1 MKRILLFA
9 SALFMG
15 ANGMA
20 QVADFEETLP
30 TATDTAWF
38 GQDQTLTNTSTFV
51 SGDFKFEN
59 TYTIAT
65 WGSYS
70 TGCSYSNITDNTT
83 TGSGN
88 QYSNITGSGDA
99 STQYGI
105 VNVTDKDR
113 VFATNNMPFS
123 PTSIKITNNTYTYL
137 SMLNGDAFAVQFGD
151 VSNPSG
157 GEDSLV
163 LSIYGLDA
171 NMQRTDSIIVYL
183 ADFTNGNSFLMNT
196 WTTVNLTSL
205 GSVYGLDFGLISSDN
220 GTFGMNTPAYFAMD
234 NLQAVGMVDAD
245 FEVLALGAETAWYG
259 QDNTLSGYFT
269 FVSGFYEFE
278 NNYNIAPWGSYSQAW
293 SFSNYTDVTTAG
305 SSNQYSAYTGAGE
318 SSNQYG
324 VCNVSPYNNN
334 RLFSTS
340 KVAFTPSG
348 AYFTNTTYAAL
359 SMLNGDSFGTQFG
372 DVNNTAGGEDWFL
385 LTIYGLAQDSTRTGD
400 SVIFYL
406 ADYRSADNTQDYI
419 VDAWTWVDLSSLGEV
434 YGVDFELS
442 SSDTN
447 SFGMLTPAYFA
458 MDKFGGTVTGIESN
472 QTAEMEVYPNPTNG
486 NLNIEVN
493 KNSMVSLFDL
503 NGRLVMTE
511 KAKSDIINWDISDLE
526 NGIYILTTETN
537 GTIYSQKVVKK

>member
-30 TATDTAWF
+30 AVTDTAWF

-59 TYTIAT
+59 TYTIAS

-83 TGSGN
+83 AGSGN

-113 VFATNNMPFS
+113 VFAANDMPFS

-151 VSNPSG
+151 VNNPSG

-171 NMQRTDSIIVYL
+171 NMQRTDSVVVYL

-196 WTTVNLTSL
+196 WTTVNLNSL

-220 GTFGMNTPAYFAMD
+220 GIYGMNTPAYFAMD
-234 NLQAVGMVDAD
+234 NLQAIGLADAD

-269 FVSGFYEFE
+269 FISGFYEFE
-278 NNYNIAPWGSYSQAW
+278 NNYNIASWGSYSQAW
-293 SFSNYTDVTTAG
+293 SFSNYTDVTTPG
-305 SSNQYSAYTGAGE
+305 SGNQYSAYTGMGE
-318 SSNQYG
+318 SSSQYG
-324 VCNVSPYNNN
+324 VCNVSTYNNN

-348 AYFTNTTYAAL
+348 AYFTNTTYTAL
-359 SMLNGDSFGTQFG
+359 SMLNGDAFATQFG
-372 DVNNTAGGEDWFL
+372 DVSNSAGGEDWLL
-385 LTIYGLAQDSTRTGD
+385 LTIYGLGIDSSRTGD
-400 SVIFYL
+400 SVNFYL
-406 ADYRSADNTQDYI
+406 ADYRFSDNTQDYI
-419 VDAWTWVDLSSLGEV
+419 VDAWTWVDLSSLGEI
-434 YGVDFELS
+434 YGADFELS
-442 SSDTN
+442 SSDNGTW
-447 SFGMLTPAYFA
+447 GMNTPAYFA

-472 QTAEMEVYPNPTNG
+472 QSTEISVYPNPTNG

-493 KNSMVSLFDL
+493 ENSIVSLFDL
-503 NGRLVMTE
+503 NGRLVKTE
-511 KAKSDIINWDISDLE
+511 NVYSTILNWNISDLE
-526 NGIYILTTETN
+526 NGVYILTIETN